1 MNKQTILFLCTH
13 NSARSQ
19 MAEAIVNQ
27 QFGDRYKACSAGI
40 DPTEL
45 HPCAIKV
52 MAEVGIDISRQR
64 AKPLNEFDNESFD
77 YVVTLCADAAEN
89 CPIFPGGVTY
99 LHQPFDNPT
108 GLGNC
113 ASFRLVRDQIRE
125 WIESTFGQLA
135 MSS

>member
-1 MNKQTILFLCTH
+1 
-13 NSARSQ
+13 
-19 MAEAIVNQ
+19 MAEAIINQ
-27 QFGDRYKACSAGI
+27 QFGDLYKAYSAGI

-77 YVVTLCADAAEN
+77 YVVTLCPDAAEN
-89 CPIFPGGVTY
+89 CPIFPGGAAY
-99 LHQPFDNPT
+99 LHHPFNNPT

-113 ASFRLVRDQIRE
+113 VSFRRVRNQITE
-125 WIESTFGQLA
+125 WIESTFGQPVETP
-135 MSS
+135 